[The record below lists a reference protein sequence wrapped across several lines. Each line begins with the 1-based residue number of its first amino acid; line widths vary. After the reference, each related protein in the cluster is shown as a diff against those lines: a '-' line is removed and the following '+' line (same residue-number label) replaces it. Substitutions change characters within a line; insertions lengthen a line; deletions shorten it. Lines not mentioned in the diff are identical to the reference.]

1 MTSTIYKRSEKAVD
15 KTVGGKFEDSRK
27 GRMFFKPEANL
38 TEKTKLK
45 GLRKTVFIDRYSLK
59 GDNGE
64 PRETYPEQMWY
75 RVARGISQFELT
87 LELQKKWNKKFY
99 DLMKDFKFVPAGRI
113 LSGAG
118 TGYEVTFFNCYVLPS
133 PVDSRGGIMENI
145 TQTVEIQA
153 RAGGVG
159 INLSTLRPRGA
170 RVKKVNGTSSGPVNW
185 ANLYSSANH
194 DVIQQ
199 GGSRRGALM
208 LMLNDWHPDIEEFIR
223 VKEDL
228 SKIPGANLS
237 VCVSDKFMESVKND
251 QDWSLVFPDLDD
263 EEYDEKWDGDIEAW
277 KQSGKKVVK
286 YKKVKAREIWDMIA
300 QAAWRSAEPGV
311 VFMERYNKMSNTY
324 YFEKIMCV
332 NPCGEQG
339 LGAWGVCNLGSMNLT
354 AYVDEEGNFDY
365 ESLESDAKIAL
376 RFMDNVID
384 ANFYFF
390 EENKIAQENIR
401 RTGLGTMG
409 LGDALIKMKV
419 KYGSRESLDLI
430 EKIYKTIRDSAY
442 MASVGLAR
450 EKGVFPKYE
459 NDKFLRG
466 RFIETLPDKIKEG
479 IKKYGIRNAV
489 ILTQAPT
496 GTTSLLAGVSSGI
509 EPNYDFEFKRTD
521 RTGEHVIYHHLYKKW
536 KSENKDK
543 KLPDYFVGSKDLS
556 PEEHVLVQAKVQEY
570 TDSSISKTVNAP
582 EKFTVDDVKR
592 LYTMAYESGCKGIA
606 FFRDGSREGVLK
618 SVNEKK
624 EVGLD
629 ESVAELLMR
638 PEKLTGSTYKIKTPV
653 GTAFVVINSDDLG
666 NPFEVF
672 VNVGK
677 AGTHVMADAEAIGRL
692 LSMSLRIPSSLPAK
706 AIAEAAIGQMAGI
719 GGAESVGFGN
729 GKIRSLADG
738 VAKVLR
744 RHFDEQEKEIREKY
758 LTAQQIPLV
767 LSSKKADLCSECGQ
781 ASLILEEGCSKCYSC
796 GASKC

>member
-45 GLRKTVFIDRYSLK
+45 DLRKTVFIDRYSLK

-311 VFMERYNKMSNTY
+311 VFMERYNKMSNT
-324 YFEKIMCV
+324 
-332 NPCGEQG
+332 
-339 LGAWGVCNLGSMNLT
+339 
-354 AYVDEEGNFDY
+354 
-365 ESLESDAKIAL
+365 
-376 RFMDNVID
+376 
-384 ANFYFF
+384 
-390 EENKIAQENIR
+390 
-401 RTGLGTMG
+401 
-409 LGDALIKMKV
+409 
-419 KYGSRESLDLI
+419 
-430 EKIYKTIRDSAY
+430 
-442 MASVGLAR
+442 
-450 EKGVFPKYE
+450 
-459 NDKFLRG
+459 
-466 RFIETLPDKIKEG
+466 
-479 IKKYGIRNAV
+479 
-489 ILTQAPT
+489 
-496 GTTSLLAGVSSGI
+496 
-509 EPNYDFEFKRTD
+509 
-521 RTGEHVIYHHLYKKW
+521 
-536 KSENKDK
+536 
-543 KLPDYFVGSKDLS
+543 
-556 PEEHVLVQAKVQEY
+556 
-570 TDSSISKTVNAP
+570 
-582 EKFTVDDVKR
+582 
-592 LYTMAYESGCKGIA
+592 
-606 FFRDGSREGVLK
+606 
-618 SVNEKK
+618 
-624 EVGLD
+624 
-629 ESVAELLMR
+629 
-638 PEKLTGSTYKIKTPV
+638 
-653 GTAFVVINSDDLG
+653 
-666 NPFEVF
+666 
-672 VNVGK
+672 
-677 AGTHVMADAEAIGRL
+677 
-692 LSMSLRIPSSLPAK
+692 
-706 AIAEAAIGQMAGI
+706 
-719 GGAESVGFGN
+719 
-729 GKIRSLADG
+729 
-738 VAKVLR
+738 
-744 RHFDEQEKEIREKY
+744 
-758 LTAQQIPLV
+758 
-767 LSSKKADLCSECGQ
+767 
-781 ASLILEEGCSKCYSC
+781 
-796 GASKC
+796 